1 MTQTGEMTPRTLTYR
16 QLGVPE
22 YQRLNL
28 VVNMTQGPPVILPY
42 QVLANWFVPYGT
54 LHMPFIPQLLYIPQP
69 A

>member
-1 MTQTGEMTPRTLTYR
+1 MTPRTLTYS

-54 LHMPFIPQLLYIPQP
+54 PHMPFIPQLLYIPQP